1 VTDTVSVRRLTLA
14 GAQKALAACLAKAEA
29 MKVPQCIAVT
39 DDGGHLLAF
48 ARMEG
53 SKVMSIES
61 ATAKARTAASSR
73 VQTGNVHAE
82 VEIKLAL
89 ATGGKLTNLK
99 GGVPIIIEG
108 QVVGAI
114 GVGSG
119 TGDQDREVALAGVA
133 AIEGASAG

>member
-1 VTDTVSVRRLTLA
+1 MSDTVARSRLTLA
-14 GAQKALAACLAKAEA
+14 GAQKALAACIARAEA

-39 DDGGHLLAF
+39 DDAGHLLAF

-53 SKVMSIES
+53 SKVLSIES
-61 ATAKARTAASSR
+61 STAKARTAASSR
-73 VQTGNVHAE
+73 VQTGSLHAE
-82 VEIKLAL
+82 VEIKLAV

-99 GGVPIIIEG
+99 GGVPIIVDG

-119 TGDQDREVALAGVA
+119 TGEQDREVALAGVA
-133 AIEGASAG
+133 AIEGAAVG